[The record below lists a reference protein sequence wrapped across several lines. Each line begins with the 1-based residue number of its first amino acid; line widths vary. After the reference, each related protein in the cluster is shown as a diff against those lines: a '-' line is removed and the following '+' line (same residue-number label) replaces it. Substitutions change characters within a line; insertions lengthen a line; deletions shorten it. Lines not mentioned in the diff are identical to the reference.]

1 MAKLGTQPK
10 NADSYVDIEVIIYHI
25 YQIYHNSCASIWK
38 THRISDFQVL
48 ALTGHIGNFK
58 GVVLLDFLQRRKMS
72 VG

>member
-10 NADSYVDIEVIIYHI
+10 NADSYVDMDVIMYH
-25 YQIYHNSCASIWK
+25 IYHNSCASIWK

-58 GVVLLDFLQRRKMS
+58 GVVLLDFLQRSKTS

>member
-10 NADSYVDIEVIIYHI
+10 NADSYVDMEVITYH
-25 YQIYHNSCASIWK
+25 IYHNSCASIWK

-58 GVVLLDFLQRRKMS
+58 GVVLLDFLQRRKTS